1 MKLTTN
7 NGELDLPVD
16 FSFEVEL
23 NNPFFSD
30 EGDST
35 IPATIPATPN
45 NLKILD
51 NIHRVDRAN
60 RFMKTTP
67 ATLMAGVIQK
77 HGQLIIDTLSM
88 KDGIAVSL
96 AIENS
101 DVYSQYK
108 SKSLKEIFASKIRDD
123 WNRNIEDLVNYLLQ
137 IYFSRKIDD
146 FTIFPVAV
154 SPYEENEEKIYQY
167 NNERAGNSLLWQARI
182 VKEGDLNMSVTDGYG
197 LSPFL
202 YLYKMIDLLFQQ
214 LGFTVSYNC
223 LAQDP
228 YQDIVVLNN
237 CSDTIVKGIIKYS
250 DLVPSCTLSEFLDF
264 LRNKFGIHCRI
275 DSNTKT
281 AQILM
286 LQDILSSSPDFD
298 ITDKVVDDLDVI
310 IEDTS
315 RVILSS
321 DTSIDGTTPAA
332 ETLDKLIE
340 QYGYYI
346 EITEEQYVNL
356 LNNIPIGISD
366 CLIMRQETGQFYE
379 LRRVLG
385 SDTII
390 PTFVGTNYFTYDRNN
405 SSNQESLSSPDV
417 MPAIIY
423 NRTPFLYIG
432 NRLHYNTSYNNS
444 QESSEQSIMI
454 AWKTLVT
461 AGSIHLTFGT
471 TQKYFAG
478 RQIKDFSLTTYDMYD
493 FFWSNYNNLLLNGKI
508 TLKGTILYDYLDILS
523 IDITKPK
530 SYRGQNLLPLK
541 TTFEISEKLKNHDSE
556 FILIKN
562 FLNSEKDVKILP
574 ETKQKFNWEIEI
586 TNSDDSAV
594 SNLTSRYPK
603 YYDGRG
609 WLVGS
614 GSDFDFKSYNW
625 DMYNDPEWP
634 MDMMTLINYAV
645 HYNGYNIT
653 ILSTDETI
661 YLGVPKNIG
670 EKSSPFEIDGIIKAK
685 QIVYHVDYTGSLG
698 AIATDF
704 NPTPEKITAKIDI
717 NYKSVTV

>member
-45 NLKILD
+45 NLKVLD

-60 RFMKTTP
+60 RFIKSVP
-67 ATLMAGVIQK
+67 ATLMAGTIQK
-77 HGQLIIDTLSM
+77 HGQLIIDTLST

-101 DVYSQYK
+101 DLYSQHK
-108 SKSLKEIFASKIRDD
+108 EKSLKEIFASKIRDD

-286 LQDILSSSPDFD
+286 LQDILSSSPDLD

-423 NRTPFLYIG
+423 DRTPFLYIG
-432 NRLHYNTSYNNS
+432 DRLHYNTSYNNS

-461 AGSIHLTFGT
+461 AGSMHLTFGT

-493 FFWSNYNNLLLNGKI
+493 YFWSYYNNLLLNGKI
-508 TLKGTILYDYLDILS
+508 TLKGTVLYGNLDILS

-530 SYRGQNLLPLK
+530 SYRSQNLLPLK

-556 FILIKN
+556 FILIKD

-574 ETKQKFNWEIEI
+574 ETKQKYKWECVLNVPDSYIDSLKSHYPIYYNGMGLYVGQGASFNIQEYNDGW
-586 TNSDDSAV
+586 DSNEDANPMDVYVRYAV
-594 SNLTSRYPK
+594 L
-603 YYDGRG
+603 YDGYTTKSS
-609 WLVGS
+609 VETDVYIGS
-614 GSDFDFKSYNW
+614 PLKD
-625 DMYNDPEWP
+625 
-634 MDMMTLINYAV
+634 
-645 HYNGYNIT
+645 
-653 ILSTDETI
+653 
-661 YLGVPKNIG
+661 G
-670 EKSSPFEIDGIIKAK
+670 EKSVLYEVDGILVSKEKLHSVDLYGNIGLETSSIMIDSTPLEIECKCYI
-685 QIVYHVDYTGSLG
+685 QYVSVHV
-698 AIATDF
+698 
-704 NPTPEKITAKIDI
+704 
-717 NYKSVTV
+717 